1 MKSGILR
8 SKSGFCYSSNIKNII
23 ILRFQDVSS
32 QNRKKMLIRMAGFH
46 FKFSKEGDDV
56 AKCEVKMPEEI
67 YRAIEKLTENKE
79 KILTSTLEAGG
90 EIVLNAVRSN
100 LNRAIRNSSNR
111 STGELRSSLGMSP
124 VKLSSRGIYNVKIGF
139 AEPRRKQYVAK
150 KKRSYY
156 VITNAMIA
164 NVLEYGK
171 TGQAPRPFMR
181 PAKVASEKA
190 AISAMKAKFDE
201 EVKKRGLK

>member
-1 MKSGILR
+1 
-8 SKSGFCYSSNIKNII
+8 
-23 ILRFQDVSS
+23 
-32 QNRKKMLIRMAGFH
+32 MAGFR
-46 FKFSKEGDDV
+46 FKFIKEGDV
-56 AKCEVKMPEEI
+56 MARREVKMPDEI
-67 YRAIEKLTENKE
+67 YKAIEKLSQDREE
-79 KILTSTLEAGG
+79 ILTSTLKAGG
-90 EIVLNAVRSN
+90 EVVLNAVRSN

-111 STGELRSSLGMSP
+111 STGELKGSLGMSP

-139 AEPRRKQYVAK
+139 AEPRRKQYAAK

-156 VITNAMIA
+156 TITNALIA

-171 TGQAPRPFMR
+171 TGQAPRPFIR
-181 PAKVASEKA
+181 PARVTSEKA

>member
-1 MKSGILR
+1 MDSVL
-8 SKSGFCYSSNIKNII
+8 N
-23 ILRFQDVSS
+23 
-32 QNRKKMLIRMAGFH
+32 LI
-46 FKFSKEGDDV
+46 KEGEVV
-56 AKCEVKMPEEI
+56 AKCEVKMPEDI
-67 YRAIEKLTENKE
+67 YKAIEKLSKDRE

-90 EIVLNAVRSN
+90 EVVLNAVRSN

-111 STGELRSSLGMSP
+111 STGELKNSLGMSP

-139 AEPRRKQYVAK
+139 AEPRRKQYAAK

-156 VITNAMIA
+156 LITNALIA

-190 AISAMKAKFDE
+190 AISAMKTKFDE

>member
-1 MKSGILR
+1 M
-8 SKSGFCYSSNIKNII
+8 
-23 ILRFQDVSS
+23 D
-32 QNRKKMLIRMAGFH
+32 GFH
-46 FKFSKEGDDV
+46 SDFLYVGSPQNEHSEVLKGKRNNHGAFIFCERKIKSERNCDAV
-56 AKCEVKMPEEI
+56 AKCEVKMPDEI
-67 YRAIEKLTENKE
+67 YKAIEKLSQDREE
-79 KILTSTLEAGG
+79 ILTSTLKAGG
-90 EIVLNAVRSN
+90 DVVLNAARSN

-111 STGELRSSLGMSP
+111 STGELKSSLGMSP

-190 AISAMKAKFDE
+190 AISAMKTKFDE

>member
-1 MKSGILR
+1 MDSILV
-8 SKSGFCYSSNIKNII
+8 SNKGA
-23 ILRFQDVSS
+23 D
-32 QNRKKMLIRMAGFH
+32 ML
-46 FKFSKEGDDV
+46 
-56 AKCEVKMPEEI
+56 AKCEVKMPDEI
-67 YRAIEKLTENKE
+67 YRAIEKLSQDREE
-79 KILTSTLEAGG
+79 ILTSTLKSGG
-90 EIVLNAVRSN
+90 EVVLNAARSN

-111 STGELRSSLGMSP
+111 STGELKSSLGMSP

-139 AEPRRKQYVAK
+139 AEPRRKQYAAK

-156 VITNAMIA
+156 TITNALIA

-190 AISAMKAKFDE
+190 AISAMKTKFDE

>member
-1 MKSGILR
+1 
-8 SKSGFCYSSNIKNII
+8 
-23 ILRFQDVSS
+23 
-32 QNRKKMLIRMAGFH
+32 
-46 FKFSKEGDDV
+46 V
-56 AKCEVKMPEEI
+56 AKCEVKMPEDI
-67 YRAIEKLTENKE
+67 YKAIEKLSKDREE
-79 KILTSTLEAGG
+79 ILTSTLETGG

-111 STGELRSSLGMSP
+111 STGELKNSLGMSP

-139 AEPRRKQYVAK
+139 AEPRRKQYAAK

-156 VITNAMIA
+156 LITNALIA

-181 PAKVASEKA
+181 PAKAASEKA

>member
-1 MKSGILR
+1 M
-8 SKSGFCYSSNIKNII
+8 
-23 ILRFQDVSS
+23 
-32 QNRKKMLIRMAGFH
+32 
-46 FKFSKEGDDV
+46 
-56 AKCEVKMPEEI
+56 AKCQVKMPEDI
-67 YRAIEKLTENKE
+67 YKAIEKLSEGRE
-79 KILTSTLEAGG
+79 EILTSTLEAGG

-111 STGELRSSLGMSP
+111 STGELKGSLGMSP
-124 VKLSSRGIYNVKIGF
+124 VKLSSRGIYNVKVGF
-139 AEPRRKQYVAK
+139 AEPRRKQYAAK

-156 VITNAMIA
+156 LITNALIA

-171 TGQAPRPFMR
+171 TGQAPRPFIR

-201 EVKKRGLK
+201 EVKKRGLR